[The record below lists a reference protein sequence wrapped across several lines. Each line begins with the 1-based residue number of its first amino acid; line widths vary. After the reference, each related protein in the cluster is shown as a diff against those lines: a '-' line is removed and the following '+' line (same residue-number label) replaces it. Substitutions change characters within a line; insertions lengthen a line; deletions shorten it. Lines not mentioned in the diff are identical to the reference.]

1 MLTYK
6 THLTRRAL
14 ISIAAVTITTGALA
28 QTSWPERAVK
38 LVVPYAAGGATDT
51 LARAIAPRLSEKL
64 GQPVVVENKPGAGTA
79 LAASALAR
87 NAPDGY
93 NIMLGG
99 SATLTF
105 NPALKG
111 NLQYDPVK
119 SFTPLANVAD
129 VPLILVTNA
138 DSEINSFADLVK
150 MAKASPGKISY
161 GSFGMGSSAHF
172 GGEMIKG
179 AAGIDITHI
188 PFNGSSPSL
197 TALLGGQIN
206 LAVDTVSAS
215 LPFVQSNKVRVLAT
229 LTGKRLNVLPN
240 TPTVAESGYPGF
252 ELNTWFGM
260 LAPAGLPPAIR
271 EKLESHL
278 AHALQSPDIKEK
290 MTSMGLTPVYGNG
303 AFLQAR
309 VEREL
314 PVIRAT
320 AVRAKIEVE

>member
-1 MLTYK
+1 MFESR
-6 THLTRRAL
+6 THLTRRTM
-14 ISIAAVTITTGALA
+14 IAVAVGAMTTAAWA
-28 QTSWPERAVK
+28 QATWPERAVK

-51 LARAIAPRLSEKL
+51 LARAIAPKLSEKL

-87 NAPDGY
+87 SQPDGY

-105 NPALKG
+105 NPALKN

-129 VPLILVTNA
+129 VPLILVTKSE
-138 DSEINSFADLVK
+138 SEIKNFADLIK
-150 MAKASPGKISY
+150 MAKASPGKFTY
-161 GSFGMGSSAHF
+161 GSFGVGSSAHF

-179 AAGIDITHI
+179 TAEVDITHI
-188 PFNGSSPSL
+188 PFNGSSPNL
-197 TALLGGQIN
+197 TALLGGQIHV
-206 LAVDTVSAS
+206 AVDTVSAS
-215 LPFVQSNKVRVLAT
+215 LPFVQSNKIRVLAT
-229 LTGKRLNVLPN
+229 LTGKRLSVLPN

-260 LAPAGLPPAIR
+260 LAPAGLPPGIR
-271 EKLESHL
+271 EKLELHL
-278 AHALQSPDIKEK
+278 AGALQSPDIKDK
-290 MTSMGLTPVYGNG
+290 MTTMGLTPVYGNG
-303 AFLQAR
+303 GFLQSR

-314 PVIRAT
+314 PVIRAI
-320 AVRAKIEVE
+320 AARAKIEVE